1 MSGVEGEM
9 REPFER
15 FCGMRVEL
23 DLGDLDSVRSREDG
37 RETGERV
44 LPGDGRF
51 RTRCRLG
58 SGGRC

>member
-23 DLGDLDSVRSREDG
+23 DLSDLDAG
-37 RETGERV
+37 REAGKRV
-44 LPGDGRF
+44 LPGDDRF
-51 RTRCRLG
+51 
-58 SGGRC
+58 